1 MTSTK
6 QRILVVADRT
16 ADSPDLIAAL
26 RRQSARAP
34 ASFTLLV
41 PAVPHGL
48 AWAADMK
55 AGWTEAVGRAERAA
69 ACIRRAG
76 LELEEAIVGDPDP
89 FAAVGDV
96 LHARRF
102 DQVVVSVLPRAFSG
116 WLAVGLPARLR
127 RATDLPVTQ
136 VNAQSSPSWRPWSSP
151 PPCGVEGDSSL
162 GVAGSSKRGSSPV
175 VEGGAGTAVVG
186 SSSGLP

>member
-1 MTSTK
+1 MTSSK
-6 QRILVVADRT
+6 QKILVVANRT

-26 RRQSARAP
+26 RGLAERSP

-55 AGWTEAVGRAERAA
+55 AGWSEAVLRAERAGSH
-69 ACIRRAG
+69 IRRSG
-76 LELEEAIVGDPDP
+76 LELEEVIVGDPDP

-96 LHARRF
+96 LHARKF
-102 DQVVVSVLPRAFSG
+102 DEIVVSVMPRAISH

-127 RATDLPVTQ
+127 RVVDLPVFQ
-136 VNAQSSPSWRPWSSP
+136 VDAQPLSTP
-151 PPCGVEGDSSL
+151 L
-162 GVAGSSKRGSSPV
+162 PV
-175 VEGGAGTAVVG
+175 PERAAA
-186 SSSGLP
+186 